1 VKLRAIGLG
10 LLLTCAAVLAD
21 GQNPGAVFL
30 EIWPGARP
38 TALGG
43 AFASTADDASATYYN
58 QGGLAFV
65 NRNYATLM
73 HSNWLP
79 GLYPGMYYEFAGF
92 THEFK
97 DKGTMGVNVVYL
109 TTGKTEVTGSDG
121 QPLGEYTTF
130 DIASGVAYGFPITSK
145 LGAGIGVKFIYSF
158 LVPDWVWALLPE
170 LGITSGGTG
179 TTWAADAGVLYKP
192 WNSLWLGAALSNFGP
207 NIAYTSSGEADPL
220 PRTLRLG
227 IRYTP
232 VETRLFR
239 LSFTPEVTKI
249 LVGMFYDENPNNPS
263 PFATKLWY
271 ELWEAWKHFG
281 IEANYA
287 NFLSAR
293 VGYFEDI
300 TGARGGIVVD
310 QGGTTTH
317 ISLADYLFKK
327 NQGKLHSLGLTYGGG
342 LEFKRFAFDISFD
355 GLIYDFPTN
364 NMKFSFSYQF

>member
-10 LLLTCAAVLAD
+10 LLLTCAALFAD

-43 AFASTADDASATYYN
+43 SFAATADDASATFYN

-65 NRNYATLM
+65 SRNYATLM

-97 DKGTMGVNVVYL
+97 GKGTMGVNVIYL
-109 TTGKTEVTGSDG
+109 TTGKTEVTNSDG
-121 QPLGEYTTF
+121 QSLGEYTTF
-130 DIASGVAYGFPITSK
+130 DMASTVAYGFPISDK
-145 LGAGIGVKFIYSF
+145 LGVGIGVKFIYSF
-158 LVPDWVWALLPE
+158 LVPNWVWALLPE

-192 WNSLWLGAALSNFGP
+192 WNSLWLGAALSNLGP

-220 PRTLRLG
+220 PRMLRLG

-232 VETRLFR
+232 VDTRLFR
-239 LSFTPEVTKI
+239 LSFTPEIQKV
-249 LVGMFYDENPNNPS
+249 LVGMFYNQDQNNPT
-263 PFATKLWY
+263 PFADQLWY
-271 ELWEAWKHFG
+271 ELWEAWKSFG
-281 IEANYA
+281 IEASYA
-287 NFLSAR
+287 NFLTGR

-300 TGARGGIVVD
+300 TGQRGGIVVD
-310 QGGTTTH
+310 QGGTTSH
-317 ISLADYLFKK
+317 IALADFLFKK
-327 NQGKLHSLGLTYGGG
+327 NQGTFKSLGLTYGGG

-355 GLIYDFPTN
+355 GMIYDFPTSN
-364 NMKFSFSYQF
+364 LKFSFSYQF